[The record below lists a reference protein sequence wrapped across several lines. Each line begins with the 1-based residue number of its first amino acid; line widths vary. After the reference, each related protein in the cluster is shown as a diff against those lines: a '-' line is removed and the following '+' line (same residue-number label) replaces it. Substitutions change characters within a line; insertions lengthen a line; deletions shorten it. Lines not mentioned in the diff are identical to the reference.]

1 MGPGNTCQIW
11 CCFLF
16 CCLATGHYSARI
28 TFAASLGSIQNIFN
42 SSSVCPKWEDSLKY
56 AMFPFLGIFS
66 FVSNFFGRIFKH
78 STMPRPSKKSAQV
91 SAQCHA
97 DQGVFSTAPPI
108 IFESD
113 SCSAYNSSEGQT
125 DEDSMIPIPHQ

>member
-1 MGPGNTCQIW
+1 
-11 CCFLF
+11 
-16 CCLATGHYSARI
+16 
-28 TFAASLGSIQNIFN
+28 
-42 SSSVCPKWEDSLKY
+42 
-56 AMFPFLGIFS
+56 MFPFLGIFS

-108 IFESD
+108 IFEPD

-125 DEDSMIPIPHQ
+125 DKDTSDEDDTNTQSVIAMQELMANYLPAEMKAKWEASEQVSADSKQWGQKPLTLTYHL